1 MIVNTGGIRCEIGGA
16 VVWTVTGVR
25 VPLFGLSKLP
35 EEVLDDAWAQVF
47 SLVCFRGV
55 IDGTV
60 AVLELGVAEVG

>member
-1 MIVNTGGIRCEIGGA
+1 MNTGEIRCEIGGA
-16 VVWTVTGVR
+16 VVWKVTGVW

-35 EEVLDDAWAQVF
+35 EKVLDDAWAEKF

-60 AVLELGVAEVG
+60 TVLELGVAGMGW